1 MTMSVQRYVDR
12 RIPSQLRE
20 AFVEMMNTGIG
31 RRLAESSAQRRARYI
46 LDPTG
51 KLAGRGAY
59 LCDEP
64 DCWHRAAQ
72 GKALDKALKV
82 ELGGADRAV
91 LRARADELETRE
103 MDA

>member
-1 MTMSVQRYVDR
+1 MVCRETRPKRELTRLVRVPDE
-12 RIPSQLRE
+12 PLR
-20 AFVEMMNTGIG
+20 
-31 RRLAESSAQRRARYI
+31 

-59 LCDEP
+59 LCEEP